1 MKTAKL
7 IVSGNKIS
15 LALHRQAPFALA
27 ILQVLRAEGE
37 GRGLTVEEIIEQL
50 TDIGVIQPSRNE
62 KNSTSN
68 LLQKLINAGAVT
80 HPPTTGGSHR
90 YIAKAS
96 QVHLVI

>member
-7 IVSGNKIS
+7 IVAGNKIA
-15 LALHRQAPFALA
+15 LGLHRQAPFALA
-27 ILQVLRAEGE
+27 ILQVLRAKGKDQ
-37 GRGLTVEEIIEQL
+37 GLTVEEIIEQL
-50 TDIGVIQPSRNE
+50 TEIGVIQPSRNE

-80 HPPTTGGSHR
+80 HPPTAGGTHR

-96 QVHLVI
+96 QVQLVI